1 MDSPA
6 TRPEAQPRQHRIA
19 ITLWCAFLGAALVF
33 CAVLM
38 ALPGASADTPGEL
51 SAGFLGL
58 WALLIVPV
66 GFAVVLA
73 APHHG
78 R

>member
-6 TRPEAQPRQHRIA
+6 PRPEAPRPHRVA
-19 ITLWCAFLGAALVF
+19 ITLWCAFLGAVLVF

-38 ALPGASADTPGEL
+38 ALPGGGADTLGEL
-51 SAGFLGL
+51 SLGFLGL
-58 WALLIVPV
+58 WALLLVPV

-73 APHHG
+73 APHQG